1 MATNYTS
8 LLGLAQP
15 TTGELAG
22 LWGDTVNNQITALV
36 EEAIAGAA
44 TADVTSGDWTL
55 TTTGAGASNQAR
67 CAILI
72 PTGTPGT
79 SRNIIAPKQSKTY
92 LIVNKSNGA
101 ATIKGFDTTGTSIAA
116 GGKAYVAWDGTD
128 FVVAGTAPGGAASFS
143 QVNVTAQ
150 GDLRMEDNS
159 GGEYVGLQAP
169 STVPSSYVLTMP
181 TGPGS
186 ADEALTTNGSNEL
199 LWAGFIKKANGTS
212 VGLKYTVSALGSV
225 SGTQTLNL
233 ATANEFTATI
243 AGATTIAFSSAPAA
257 GESQVV
263 YLRLTNAGSATI
275 TWPASTK
282 FDGGTAP
289 ELTASGVDL
298 LGVKYDS
305 TTSTYMVFVIG
316 LDVKVP

>member
-1 MATNYTS
+1 MATNYTT
-8 LLGLAQP
+8 LLGFAQP

-44 TADVTSGDWTL
+44 TASVTSGDWTL
-55 TTTGAGASNQAR
+55 TTTGSGASNQAR

-79 SRNIIAPKQSKTY
+79 GRNIIAPKQSKTY

-101 ATIKGFDTTGTSIAA
+101 VTIKGFDTTGTSIAA

-143 QVNVTAQ
+143 QVSVTAQ
-150 GDLRMEDNS
+150 GDLRLEDNS

-181 TGPGS
+181 TGPGTS
-186 ADEALTTNGSNEL
+186 NQALVTNGSNEL
-199 LWAGFIKKANGTS
+199 SWLSVLTGTNPVIDGSITEEVFTLTGTTPVLEPDNGTIQTWTLSANSVPTDGLATGQSLLLMVNGAGFAVTWPS
-212 VGLKYTVSALGSV
+212 VTWKTNAGAAPELV
-225 SGTQTLNL
+225 SGTP
-233 ATANEFTATI
+233 I
-243 AGATTIAFSSAPAA
+243 AIVLWKIGATLYGARVGDA
-257 GESQVV
+257 
-263 YLRLTNAGSATI
+263 
-275 TWPASTK
+275 
-282 FDGGTAP
+282 
-289 ELTASGVDL
+289 
-298 LGVKYDS
+298 
-305 TTSTYMVFVIG
+305 
-316 LDVKVP
+316 